1 MRRDSGQLGFVDAAT
16 RGISSRA
23 DEFLGRAA
31 AVLDWAEIGAV
42 LGSVYASPTGRPSHD
57 PLVLFRMLLVEAWYR
72 LSDIEAEDQVRD
84 RLSFRR
90 FVGLGLDAAVP
101 DHSTLSRFRTL
112 LVRRGLDADLFAAV
126 AAALDRHGL
135 VLRHGTLIDA
145 SFVESAAARPHG
157 QQSGRDS
164 EARWGRKGKASKAF
178 GYKMHVA
185 VDAGSRLVR
194 ALVVTPAN
202 VNDCE
207 PAPGLVQGDEREVLA
222 DMAYDSRALRD
233 RLARAGV
240 ANAVMKRPNRHHP
253 LLPAAERARNRSI
266 ARRRSPVEGVFGT
279 LKRCMGLART
289 RFIGLAKATAELR
302 IACLA
307 LNIKRA
313 AAITA

>member
-16 RGISSRA
+16 QGISSRA
-23 DEFLGRAA
+23 DGFLGRAS

-42 LGSVYASPTGRPSHD
+42 LKPVYSSPTGRPSHD
-57 PLVLFRMLLVEAWYR
+57 PVVLFRMLLLEAWYR
-72 LSDIEAEDQVRD
+72 LSDVEAEDQVRD

-90 FVGLGLDAAVP
+90 FVGLGLEAAVP

-112 LVRRGLDADLFAAV
+112 LVKHGLDASLFAAV
-126 AAALDRHGL
+126 AGALDEHGL
-135 VLRHGTLIDA
+135 VLRQGTLIDA
-145 SFVESAAARPHG
+145 SFVESAVARPHG
-157 QQSGRDS
+157 PRSARDGD
-164 EARWGRKGKASKAF
+164 ARWGKKGKAVKAF

-185 VDAGSRLVR
+185 VDAASRLVR

-202 VNDCE
+202 VNDCV
-207 PAPGLVQGDEREVLA
+207 PAPGLVQGDEAEVLA

-233 RLARAGV
+233 RLAKAGV

-253 LLPAAERARNRSI
+253 MLPPAERARNQSI

-289 RFIGLAKATAELR
+289 RFVGLAKAAAELR

-313 AAITA
+313 AAIAG